1 MPTNPSEVLL
11 SVEDLVVHF
20 HTLDGVVY
28 ALNGVGFDIR
38 KGEVLGLVGETGCG
52 KTATALA
59 VLRLLPENAEV
70 ISGHA
75 VFEGRDLLTKSTHE
89 IASIRGRKISMI
101 FQDPASSLN
110 PLFRIGTQLIDVLKE
125 YYPNYHEAEL
135 IKIAQ
140 EKLSIAELP
149 DPESVMRMFPHELS
163 GGMQQRVIMAVALSS
178 SPSLIIA
185 DEPTTALDV
194 TIQAQLL
201 ALLKKLKEALGLSVL
216 LITHNLGLVRE
227 LCDRVAIMYAGSIV
241 EIADVQR
248 IFQNPLHPYTRGLL
262 SSVVSGRLRGQTLQH
277 IPGMVPS
284 LINPPS
290 GCRFNPR
297 CPYAIPVCK
306 DKRPELTEVEPGH
319 LVACYNIPK
328 EAWWRT

>member
-1 MPTNPSEVLL
+1 VATNSSEILL

-28 ALNGVGFDIR
+28 ALNGVGFTIQ

-52 KTATALA
+52 KTVTGLS

-70 ISGHA
+70 VRGRVI
-75 VFEGRDLLTKSTHE
+75 FERVDLLNQKINE
-89 IASIRGRKISMI
+89 VAEIRGRKISMI

-110 PLFRIGTQLIDVLKE
+110 PVFKIGTQLMDILKV
-125 YYPNYHEAEL
+125 YYPNEDEVQL
-135 IKIAQ
+135 SKIAH
-140 EKLSIAELP
+140 EKLNMAELP
-149 DPESVMRMFPHELS
+149 DPDSVMRLFPHELS
-163 GGMQQRVIMAVALSS
+163 GGMQQRVIMAVALAG
-178 SPSLIIA
+178 SPSLVIA

-201 ALLKKLKEALGLSVL
+201 ALLKKLREALGLSVL

-241 EIADVQR
+241 EVTDVQH
-248 IFQNPLHPYTRGLL
+248 IFRNPLHPYTRGLL
-262 SSVVSGRLRGQTLQH
+262 SSVVTGRLRGQTLHH
-277 IPGMVPS
+277 IPGVVPS

-297 CPYAIPVCK
+297 CPYALSICK
-306 DKRPELTEVEPGH
+306 DEPPELVEIEPDH
-319 LVACYNIPK
+319 FVACYNTPK
-328 EAWWRT
+328 ELWWRT